1 MRRTAI
7 VAVLLTVA
15 VASLTF
21 TAYQYV
27 FPRPATTPSAS
38 TKCVILGQPGGIFL
52 KVLSNSTLKPVAGV
66 SVTAINRPA
75 LCNGS
80 PATSQTVKT
89 FTTNGTE
96 WFPLP
101 SDNNAAYSLT
111 ATYLGRTYNFTADL
125 RPVSLTCATLSLPSG
140 QTDVTVTEFGGACA
154 SSYSAT
160 PPSLSEVALAG
171 PREAPVDSLEQYHP
185 LHW

>member
-21 TAYQYV
+21 TAYQYA
-27 FPRPATTPSAS
+27 FSRPATTSSAS
-38 TKCVILGQPGGIFL
+38 TTCVILGQPGGIFL
-52 KVLSNSTLKPVAGV
+52 RVLSNSTLKPVAGV

-80 PATSQTVKT
+80 PAVSQTVKT
-89 FTTNGTE
+89 FTPNGTE

-101 SDNNAAYSLT
+101 SDNNAAYSLA
-111 ATYLGRTYNFTADL
+111 ATYLGRTYNITADL
-125 RPVSLTCATLSLPSG
+125 RPVSLTCVTLSLPSG
-140 QTDVTVTEFGGACA
+140 QTDVKVTEFGETCA
-154 SSYSAT
+154 ST
-160 PPSLSEVALAG
+160 LP
-171 PREAPVDSLEQYHP
+171 
-185 LHW
+185 